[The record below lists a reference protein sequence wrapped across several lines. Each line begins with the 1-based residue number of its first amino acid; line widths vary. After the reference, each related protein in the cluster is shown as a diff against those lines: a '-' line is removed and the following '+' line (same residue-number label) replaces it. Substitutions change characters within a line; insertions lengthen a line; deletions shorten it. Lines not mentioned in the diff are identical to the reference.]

1 MHRHQKPEEQQH
13 CDYLVRNRFIQSLP
27 LFLQKESDRNC
38 SKCDSQRQQSVAML
52 SPSFLSSSSSRK
64 IESTILNHDV
74 TSKPSSYDSFM
85 KNFLEIDHCQSL
97 NPSHSTKTIT
107 KVSDLKEINR
117 DSIQLSLLP
126 FSISSTSS
134 SSSVSS
140 IASISSMFAPSIGDQ
155 FLIKSSF
162 QMHPSPMDL
171 ILRCSLPHCH
181 CECFVP
187 DKLLLRMCAHCNHGW
202 IAHANDDN
210 DDETQTM

>member
-1 MHRHQKPEEQQH
+1 MWTSRCPMHRHQKPEEQQH

-171 ILRCSLPHCH
+171 VRI
-181 CECFVP
+181 FFFFF
-187 DKLLLRMCAHCNHGW
+187 M
-202 IAHANDDN
+202 
-210 DDETQTM
+210 M